1 MKVLVGMP
9 AYNEEKNIGPLVLKL
24 KESGYDVLVC
34 DDAST
39 DSTGLLAENLGAVV
53 VKHSRNLG
61 YGAAI
66 QSIFSKARELK
77 PDVLVTFDADGQ
89 HDYKDI
95 KRLVEPIS
103 EGKAD
108 VVIGSRFLE
117 KKSDIPKYREIGIKT
132 ITQLTKTTHKVDVTD
147 AQSGL
152 RAYSRKAI
160 ESIFPVED
168 SMGISTE
175 ILIKAAEKNLTISE
189 ISIIVSYEGIT
200 STHNPTSHGLTVV
213 GTTLKFLSI
222 KHPLLF
228 YGIPGLFFLVVGLIF
243 TVWTIAN
250 FTETRTIVTNL
261 AIIAVGSIV
270 LGVLLL
276 LTGIMLFSIISV
288 VRERR

>member
-77 PDVLVTFDADGQ
+77 SDVLVTFDADGQ

-175 ILIKAAEKNLTISE
+175 ILIKAAEKNLTIGE